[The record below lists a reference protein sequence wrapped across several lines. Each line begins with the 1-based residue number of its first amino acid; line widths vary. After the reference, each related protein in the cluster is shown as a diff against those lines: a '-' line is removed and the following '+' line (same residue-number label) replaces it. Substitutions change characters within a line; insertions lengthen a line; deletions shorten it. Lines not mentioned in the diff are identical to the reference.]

1 MKVELFPFQKT
12 ALLSLRRSTFAA
24 IVNYNRTHTPQVVS
38 YTAPTGA
45 GKTIVMSALIEA
57 IYYGDENYPDQSDAI
72 FIWLSDSPQLN
83 EQSRLKI
90 DLKADKIRLNQ
101 CVVISDDA
109 FDMEILEDG
118 HIYFL
123 NTQKLS
129 KSSNL
134 TKHSDGR
141 QYTIWETLA
150 NTIRDKADRLY
161 FIIDEAHRG
170 AQKPSDLT
178 KNTTIMQKFLKGS
191 SADHLPPMP
200 VVIGMTATPQRF
212 NRLAEGIQ
220 STTQYVKTTAD
231 EVRAS
236 GLLCLQMRKI
246 FLRTCGRCCNAD
258 CNTASD

>member
-12 ALLSLRRSTFAA
+12 ALARLRQSVATALGNYRS
-24 IVNYNRTHTPQVVS
+24 THTPQVVS

-45 GKTIVMSALIEA
+45 GKTIVMSALIED
-57 IYYGDENYPDQSDAI
+57 IYYGDELYPEQNEAI

-101 CVVISDDA
+101 CVVISDDS
-109 FDMEILEDG
+109 FDMEVLEDG

-141 QYTIWETLA
+141 QYTIWETIS
-150 NTIRDKADRLY
+150 NTVREKGDRLY

-170 AQKPSDLT
+170 TQRARDLT
-178 KNTTIMQKFLKGS
+178 KNTTIMQKFL
-191 SADHLPPMP
+191 
-200 VVIGMTATPQRF
+200 
-212 NRLAEGIQ
+212 
-220 STTQYVKTTAD
+220 
-231 EVRAS
+231 
-236 GLLCLQMRKI
+236 
-246 FLRTCGRCCNAD
+246 
-258 CNTASD
+258 